1 MLRKISA
8 LVISVLIAGFIYGRY
23 GYGSGG
29 NGGYFYNMA
38 PYINSLPY
46 QEISEAEKQAL
57 LHMREE
63 EKLARDVYRTLYE
76 RWGLRVFSNIAA
88 SEQRHMDAVK
98 ILLLKYNIEDP
109 VKDDSVGVFSNPE
122 MTKLYEELVAKGLQ
136 SPADAL
142 MVGATIEDLDIYDL
156 QKWLLKVDNTDIVF
170 VFSNLKKGSENHIR
184 AFTRILKNQ
193 YGITYKAQ
201 YITQEELDLILSSGS
216 NGPGYGRRR
225 RGGRW

>member
-8 LVISVLIAGFIYGRY
+8 LVISVSIAGFIYGRY

-29 NGGYFYNMA
+29 NSGYFYNMA

-76 RWGLRVFSNIAA
+76 RWELRVFSNIAA

-156 QKWLLKVDNTDIVF
+156 QKCLLKVDNTDIVF

-201 YITQEELDLILSSGS
+201 YITQEELDLILSSDS

>member
-29 NGGYFYNMA
+29 NNGYFYNIE

-98 ILLLKYNIEDP
+98 ILLLKYDIEDP

-184 AFTRILKNQ
+184 AFNRILKNQ

-201 YITQEELDLILSSGS
+201 YITQKELDLILSSGS

>member
-29 NGGYFYNMA
+29 NSGYFYNMA

-46 QEISEAEKQAL
+46 QEISDTEKQAL

-184 AFTRILKNQ
+184 AFARILKNQ